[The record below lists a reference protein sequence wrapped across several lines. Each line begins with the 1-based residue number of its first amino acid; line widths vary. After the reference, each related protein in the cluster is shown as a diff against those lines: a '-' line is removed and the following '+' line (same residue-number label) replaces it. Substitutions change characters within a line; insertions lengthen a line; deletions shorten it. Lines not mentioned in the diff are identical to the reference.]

1 MFILHA
7 GKVGTVFRHSWIS
20 APCAP
25 AHGDLWHSLAMS
37 VGWKGSSIQPFLKD
51 AGSEKGLWGWGGE
64 WSTLLET
71 KISIEKEGNYKAKA
85 VGVIGACV
93 VLSWK
98 TFKAFLS
105 SWHEA
110 FFWL

>member
-1 MFILHA
+1 MGDRIGCAFRGLCWQSRNGQVLWDHSRFRELAFGCAALRSWASLFILHA

-51 AGSEKGLWGWGGE
+51 AGSEKGLWGWGGG
-64 WSTLLET
+64 W
-71 KISIEKEGNYKAKA
+71 G
-85 VGVIGACV
+85 GA
-93 VLSWK
+93 L
-98 TFKAFLS
+98 F
-105 SWHEA
+105 
-110 FFWL
+110 